1 MSKNSFLALSQQED
15 LTPSFFR
22 KASAKVQQFS
32 EPAKFFLNYFQKK
45 KIKTLKIDKYQESI
59 TRDFETIPFK
69 YKYFSTAYYLPFHTI
84 LNNANIQSTKIKT
97 FPITKINK
105 TTIGIIT
112 IIETI
117 DFILLL
123 KSGK

>member
-1 MSKNSFLALSQQED
+1 MFELTITFLKLLSEKISYAQKSTNIKSLPRE
-15 LTPSFFR
+15 
-22 KASAKVQQFS
+22 
-32 EPAKFFLNYFQKK
+32 FLGLYL
-45 KIKTLKIDKYQESI
+45 I
-59 TRDFETIPFK
+59 K
-69 YKYFSTAYYLPFHTI
+69 YKYFSTAYYLPFLTI